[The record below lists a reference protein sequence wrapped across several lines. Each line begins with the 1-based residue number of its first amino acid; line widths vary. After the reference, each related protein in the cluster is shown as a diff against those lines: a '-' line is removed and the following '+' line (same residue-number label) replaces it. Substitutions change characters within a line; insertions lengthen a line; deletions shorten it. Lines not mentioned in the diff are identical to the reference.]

1 MTGSDGKTVVTQ
13 TEYDSQGKI
22 VSKTVNGK
30 RVDTGAA
37 ASPKEDLRAVRAAK
51 AAKEREAKAAEAER
65 RAANEAE
72 AERRAAKAAKAAEEK
87 AAEAAEEKAAKAAE
101 ENAAEAAARRES
113 NGSAA
118 EQSAGSL
125 QGLEPS
131 AGQELIPVSSD
142 SAVVKQAVER
152 CQAISAQCASRQQQF
167 VDTEFPA
174 SQVWLQQVDS

>member
-87 AAEAAEEKAAKAAE
+87 AAEAA
-101 ENAAEAAARRES
+101 ARRES